1 MYNIV
6 ETVFSMKMDIY
17 QQSEIQDSDT
27 GAIKKE
33 WNYAKTVNC
42 HAKAIISNSATS
54 RSGNY
59 QVFKDKYVNE
69 QIVVIRTTDMI
80 TFREKITNIR
90 SLDGKVIWEE
100 INYPS
105 NTPTVFEVIGTTP
118 ITDPYGGV
126 LAYNTTVKRSE
137 NQIIGV

>member
-1 MYNIV
+1 MYDIV

-33 WNYAKTVNC
+33 WNYARTVNC

-69 QIVVIRTTDMI
+69 QIVIIRTTDMI
-80 TFREKITNIR
+80 SFREKVTNIR
-90 SLDGKVIWEE
+90 SVDGKVIWEE
-100 INYPS
+100 IDYPS

-137 NQIIGV
+137 NQIIGI

>member
-6 ETVFSMKMDIY
+6 ETVFSMKMDVY

-59 QVFKDKYVNE
+59 QVFKDKYINE
-69 QIVVIRTTDMI
+69 QIVIIRTTDMI
-80 TFREKITNIR
+80 SFREKVTNIR

-137 NQIIGV
+137 NQIIGI

>member
-1 MYNIV
+1 
-6 ETVFSMKMDIY
+6 MKMDIY

-33 WNYAKTVNC
+33 WNYARTVNC

-69 QIVVIRTTDMI
+69 QIVIIRTTDMI
-80 TFREKITNIR
+80 SFREKVTNIR
-90 SLDGKVIWEE
+90 SVDGKVIWEE
-100 INYPS
+100 IDYPS

-137 NQIIGV
+137 NQIIGI

>member
-1 MYNIV
+1 
-6 ETVFSMKMDIY
+6 MKMDVY

-27 GAIKKE
+27 GAIKEE

-59 QVFKDKYVNE
+59 QVFKDKYINE
-69 QIVVIRTTDMI
+69 QIVIIRTTDMI
-80 TFREKITNIR
+80 SFREKVTNIR

-137 NQIIGV
+137 NQIIGI

>member
-1 MYNIV
+1 
-6 ETVFSMKMDIY
+6 MKMDIY

-80 TFREKITNIR
+80 TFREKVTNIR

-137 NQIIGV
+137 NQIIGI

>member
-80 TFREKITNIR
+80 TFREKVTNIR

-137 NQIIGV
+137 NQIIGI

>member
-1 MYNIV
+1 
-6 ETVFSMKMDIY
+6 MKMDVY

-69 QIVVIRTTDMI
+69 QIVIIRTTDMI
-80 TFREKITNIR
+80 SFREKVTNIR
-90 SLDGKVIWEE
+90 SVDGKVIWEE
-100 INYPS
+100 IDYPS

-137 NQIIGV
+137 NQIIGI

>member
-33 WNYAKTVNC
+33 WNYARTVNC

-69 QIVVIRTTDMI
+69 QIVIIRTTDMI
-80 TFREKITNIR
+80 SFREKVTNIR
-90 SLDGKVIWEE
+90 SVDGKVIWEE
-100 INYPS
+100 IDYPS

-137 NQIIGV
+137 NQIIGI

>member
-33 WNYAKTVNC
+33 WSYAKTVNC

-69 QIVVIRTTDMI
+69 QIVIIRTTDMI
-80 TFREKITNIR
+80 SFREKVTNIR
-90 SLDGKVIWEE
+90 SVDGKVIWEE
-100 INYPS
+100 IDYPS

-137 NQIIGV
+137 NQIIGI

>member
-6 ETVFSMKMDIY
+6 ETVFSMKMDVY

-69 QIVVIRTTDMI
+69 QIVIIRTTDMI
-80 TFREKITNIR
+80 SFREKVTNIR
-90 SLDGKVIWEE
+90 SVDGKVIWEE
-100 INYPS
+100 IDYPS

-137 NQIIGV
+137 NQIIGI

>member
-1 MYNIV
+1 
-6 ETVFSMKMDIY
+6 MKMDVY

-59 QVFKDKYVNE
+59 QVFKDKYINE
-69 QIVVIRTTDMI
+69 QIVIIRTTDMI
-80 TFREKITNIR
+80 SFREKVTNIR

-137 NQIIGV
+137 NQIIGI